1 MAAATEPVLR
11 GLKDPAPLEVL
22 VLCLY
27 GEVHHGV
34 DHVLEL
40 VAATHL
46 TGLVDLANDNSID
59 EMLLAV
65 ISNHSQG
72 AFRAPTIGVTILVE
86 PVVQALETVNNQE
99 EGLPGICLA
108 ELVCV
113 LQQCGNMSFLAGNE
127 SVTELKPFADQLDLE
142 EAFLSSIEND
152 RST

>member
-46 TGLVDLANDNSID
+46 AGLVDLADDDGIA
-59 EMLLAV
+59 EVLLAV
-65 ISNHSQG
+65 ISDHRQG
-72 AFRAPTIGVTILVE
+72 AL
-86 PVVQALETVNNQE
+86 
-99 EGLPGICLA
+99 
-108 ELVCV
+108 
-113 LQQCGNMSFLAGNE
+113 
-127 SVTELKPFADQLDLE
+127 
-142 EAFLSSIEND
+142 
-152 RST
+152 